1 MPAGPDRVNAAVL
14 PRHASQACSIAF
26 RLVRGKTGPPNG
38 TLPAIEEAMAR
49 SRAMEAVVQDG
60 ARTGTVRI
68 EEEWLELDVTSP
80 QAIRLLR
87 RWVGQV
93 NGPSY
98 PQPYLVEGPPGRF
111 RLYVGDAA
119 ERVRTRHGIV

>member
-1 MPAGPDRVNAAVL
+1 
-14 PRHASQACSIAF
+14 
-26 RLVRGKTGPPNG
+26 
-38 TLPAIEEAMAR
+38 MAR
-49 SRAMEAVVQDG
+49 SRAMEAEVQEG
-60 ARTGTVRI
+60 ARMGTVRI
-68 EEEWLELDVTSP
+68 EEECLELDVASP
-80 QAIRLLR
+80 QAISLLR

-119 ERVRTRHGIV
+119 ERVRTRQGMR